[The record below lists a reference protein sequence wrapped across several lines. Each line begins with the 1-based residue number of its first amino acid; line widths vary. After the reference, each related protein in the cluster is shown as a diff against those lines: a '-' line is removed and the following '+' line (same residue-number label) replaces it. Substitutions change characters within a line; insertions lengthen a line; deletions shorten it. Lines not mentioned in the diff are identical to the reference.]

1 MAKTNLFPTFDK
13 WTINNG
19 TGTEITDSLVV
30 SDDGYSCSFTVT
42 SEESYIRCRIQ
53 NEDIEKLRGHKLI
66 LHVDEFSTSDNE
78 PFLRIRYYSDIDN
91 GIYETIN
98 LRYADSDG
106 VLEELG
112 TMPFDYELEIPAN
125 CVRLEIRFLH
135 YYDSDGI
142 DPPALIT
149 ISNASLVDTYQ
160 ESLDTLNFH
169 KVLEENL
176 PTSVT
181 PGTQHIYFTTDG
193 TTVKQYIS
201 TKEGL
206 LIPVGG
212 VASGGSTT
220 EEEYYNAYTQSN
232 IDERKQEIV
241 NLTKQG
247 HCITFAV
254 ATDIHVRIEDGD
266 AGRYNQV
273 RDFIMLSDQLPLDY
287 IFVEGDIMSYC
298 QEWDGVYEPR
308 CEKVRKIFDKCRC
321 PWFVARGNHDFN
333 EDDNGYQNNSN
344 IKEFTVENCKDYFIT
359 DRDWH
364 RSIASKMPRALN
376 MEYHFD
382 ELHPHNGYFYVDDYN
397 NKHRMVF
404 CNTEETMEND
414 IGEPYIN
421 ENGELDAFLSSIA
434 SVAQIEWLIDHA
446 LNMKDKS
453 DWVVSFH
460 SHKIPYSDVNES
472 DKSEFHGYG
481 WQSATS
487 ANFRQLISAFQ
498 NGSQINFSVSAV
510 DVDNHDWTTF
520 TRNIDFTQQGAIKV
534 LGWFGGHLHDDAY
547 RKVDGINMHISTC
560 TAPSQ
565 RTTWAN
571 DPNPVK
577 LPPERNTSNLAMSV
591 NVFVV
596 NLDTRTVNVIK
607 LGSKRDNSIK
617 NSSDLTFTY

>member
-1 MAKTNLFPTFDK
+1 MAKVNLFPTFDK
-13 WTINNG
+13 WTISNG
-19 TGTEITDSLVV
+19 IGTEVTDSLVI
-30 SDDGYSCSFTVT
+30 SEDGYSCSFTVA
-42 SEESYIRCRIQ
+42 SESSYIRYRIQ
-53 NEDIEKLRGHKLI
+53 DGDIDALKGHTLI
-66 LHVDEFSTSDNE
+66 LHADEFSSSDNE
-78 PFLRIRYYSDIDN
+78 PVIRIRTYTDIDN
-91 GIYETIN
+91 NVYETTT
-98 LRYADSDG
+98 L
-106 VLEELG
+106 
-112 TMPFDYELEIPAN
+112 DYENKLNSMPLDYEITVPSD
-125 CVRLEIRFLH
+125 CVRLEFRFLH
-135 YYDSDGI
+135 DYADAGI

-149 ISNASLVDTYQ
+149 ISNVSLTDTYT
-160 ESLDTLNFH
+160 ESLNTLNFH

-176 PTSVT
+176 PESVT

-193 TTVKQYIS
+193 STVKQYIS
-201 TKEGL
+201 TKEGYL
-206 LIPVGG
+206 VPVGG
-212 VASGGSTT
+212 AVSGGTT
-220 EEEYYNAYTQSN
+220 DEKYYNAYTQAY

-273 RDFIMLSDQLPLDY
+273 RDFIMLSEQLPLDY
-287 IFVEGDIMSYC
+287 IFIEGDIMSYC
-298 QEWDGVYEPR
+298 QEWDGVFEPR

-333 EDDNGYQNNSN
+333 EDDNGHEDNPN
-344 IKEFTVENCKDYFIT
+344 IKEFTVENCNDYFIT

-364 RSIASKMPRALN
+364 RSISSKMPTSVN
-376 MEYHFD
+376 IEYHFD

-397 NKHRMVF
+397 NKHRMIF
-404 CNTEETMEND
+404 CNTEETMETD
-414 IGEPYIN
+414 LGTPYIN
-421 ENGELDAFLSSIA
+421 ENGEIDAFLSSIA

-446 LNMKDKS
+446 LDMSNKT

-460 SHKIPYSDVNES
+460 SHKIPYSDVNED

-481 WQSATS
+481 WQSSTS
-487 ANFRQLISAFQ
+487 AKYRQLISAFQ
-498 NGSQINFSVSAV
+498 NGTQIDFSVSAV
-510 DVDNHDWTTF
+510 DVDAHDWITF
-520 TRNIDFTQQGAIKV
+520 TRNVDFTTQGGIKV

-565 RTTWAN
+565 RTSWAN
-571 DPNPVK
+571 DPTPVK

-596 NLDTRTVNVIK
+596 NLDTRTINVIK
-607 LGSKRDNSIK
+607 VGSKRDNSIV